1 MVKNTVPPKGYFHS
15 TILMQALRIG
25 LLRDKQKRARA
36 GRLLDVLPCFLLLA
50 YCWRFLWDRDPTGW
64 AVVLMLWAA
73 LACLAASIAACQD
86 SLGGAELFD
95 GRVGPSPGRGILVL
109 FA

>member
-1 MVKNTVPPKGYFHS
+1 MH
-15 TILMQALRIG
+15 ALRIG

-36 GRLLDVLPCFLLLA
+36 GRLLDVLLCFLLLA
-50 YCWRFLWDRDPTGW
+50 YCWRFLWDRVPTGR
-64 AVVLMLWAA
+64 AVSLMLWAA

-86 SLGGAELFD
+86 STVGLEGAELFD
-95 GRVGPSPGRGILVL
+95 WKVGPSPGKGILVL